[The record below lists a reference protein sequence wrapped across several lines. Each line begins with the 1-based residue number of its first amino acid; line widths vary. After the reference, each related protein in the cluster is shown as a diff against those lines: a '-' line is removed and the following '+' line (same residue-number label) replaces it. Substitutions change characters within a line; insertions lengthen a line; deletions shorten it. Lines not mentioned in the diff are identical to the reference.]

1 MIIRNQIVFVYDVE
15 VFPNLFTCS
24 CINSESNKSGTWEI
38 SNLKNEL
45 PEIIKGFSNKKIY
58 WATYNGK
65 HYDDPIINYLIMN
78 YDSLIRMPVWKITD
92 EIKKFSDLI
101 IKSGE
106 EKFDSW
112 TKYKYANKFKSFDLL
127 TMMFSKKLRCSL
139 KALEVTMQYSKVQEY
154 EGDFDKPVPNT
165 DIEKV
170 KSYNLNDCWATLQLL
185 NLKKDDINLRLA
197 IEDEYGINALSS
209 DGVKIGT
216 EVLKKKYLEFSN
228 KTWDEIKD
236 LRSICETVNLKDII
250 LPKINFK
257 TKILQDLLS
266 EMKTLTV
273 MVGIKGWN
281 KQFEF
286 CNSLISIGIGGL
298 HSINKPEIII
308 PNEDEYLIDYDASSL
323 YPSLLISYGFYP
335 KHLGK
340 EFLDIYSKIRTE
352 RLEAKHNGDKIK
364 NETYKLLL
372 NSVTGNMQLEYS
384 WLCDT
389 EAVMKIR
396 MNGQLFLLKLAEML
410 TSATDCKPIQYNT
423 DGIFVLCK
431 KKDKEIVERTIKEF
445 EEFSLL
451 TMEGEE
457 FEAMYQF
464 TINDYIAVKKG
475 YSETKNPKL
484 IKKKGLFI
492 DKISLG
498 KGMAPM
504 VVPKALNAY
513 FINGISPEDFLKND
527 TDIRDYC
534 TYQKVDKKFK
544 VEYDGKPV
552 THINR
557 FYMSTNGKSL
567 IRYSLHDGIKT
578 NPTLLCASS
587 PVTIIN
593 DFDDLSTEGK
603 NINYNYYKREI
614 YKIIDQMN
622 TKQLSLF

>member
-1 MIIRNQIVFVYDVE
+1 M
-15 VFPNLFTCS
+15 
-24 CINSESNKSGTWEI
+24 
-38 SNLKNEL
+38 
-45 PEIIKGFSNKKIY
+45 
-58 WATYNGK
+58 
-65 HYDDPIINYLIMN
+65 
-78 YDSLIRMPVWKITD
+78 
-92 EIKKFSDLI
+92 
-101 IKSGE
+101 
-106 EKFDSW
+106 
-112 TKYKYANKFKSFDLL
+112 
-127 TMMFSKKLRCSL
+127 
-139 KALEVTMQYSKVQEY
+139 
-154 EGDFDKPVPNT
+154 
-165 DIEKV
+165 
-170 KSYNLNDCWATLQLL
+170 
-185 NLKKDDINLRLA
+185 
-197 IEDEYGINALSS
+197 
-209 DGVKIGT
+209 
-216 EVLKKKYLEFSN
+216 
-228 KTWDEIKD
+228 
-236 LRSICETVNLKDII
+236 
-250 LPKINFK
+250 
-257 TKILQDLLS
+257 
-266 EMKTLTV
+266 
-273 MVGIKGWN
+273 
-281 KQFEF
+281 
-286 CNSLISIGIGGL
+286 L

-308 PNEDEYLIDYDASSL
+308 PKEDEYLIDYDASSL

-372 NSVTGNMQLEYS
+372 NSVTGNMQSEYS

-410 TSATDCKPIQYNT
+410 TSVTNCRPIQYNT

-431 KKDKEIVERTIKEF
+431 KKDREIVEKTIKEF

-464 TINDYIAVKKG
+464 AINDYIAVKKG
-475 YSETKNPKL
+475 YSETKDSKL

-492 DKISLG
+492 DSVALG

-504 VVPKALNAY
+504 VIPKALCNY
-513 FINGISPEDFLKND
+513 FVNGVSPEEFLEND
-527 TDIRDYC
+527 KDLRDYC

-544 VEYDGKPV
+544 VEYGGQLV

-557 FYMSTNGKSL
+557 FYMSTNGKPL
-567 IRYSLHDGIKT
+567 IKYELKDGIKIR
-578 NPTLLCASS
+578 PTLICAGS

-593 DFDDLSTEGK
+593 DFKDLSTEGK

-622 TKQLSLF
+622 SKQLSLWD